1 MIHMLSSFDL
11 RPDEDFDAF
20 AKDYEVFL
28 DDLKTADMI
37 ADAGPLGQR
46 VEATPMDTDA
56 GRTQRY
62 FSVMTFRDGEQLD
75 AAYAH
80 IDARA
85 RPATQT
91 HLKMYRRLTNTVFL
105 CWEDT
110 DPGKDMK

>member
-11 RPDEDFDAF
+11 KPGEDFETF
-20 AKDYEVFL
+20 AKDYQIFL
-28 DDLKTADMI
+28 DDLRSADMI

-46 VEATPMDTDA
+46 VVATPMDTDA
-56 GRTQRY
+56 DRTQHY
-62 FSVMTFRDGEQLD
+62 FSVMRFRDRAQLD

-85 RPATQT
+85 RPGTET
-91 HLKMYRRLTNTVFL
+91 HLRMYRRLTNTVFL

-110 DPGKDMK
+110 DTKEDTE